1 MEAVSP
7 EQLMNNTLDPKGKSE
22 LRILMVAPEA
32 PPSVSYRRVRALL
45 EAGHTVD
52 SITIR
57 SARMFACQ
65 VSESCEAI
73 SQDRFNKQHMDCTNS
88 RAYIPSEPNRDKKEC
103 LCRTSALPWRMNL
116 GKEE

>member
-1 MEAVSP
+1 MEAVAD
-7 EQLMNNTLDPKGKSE
+7 EQHLGSNREVGVAYLDGGAKGTPFSI
-22 LRILMVAPEA
+22 LRH
-32 PPSVSYRRVRALL
+32 VRA
-45 EAGHTVD
+45 
-52 SITIR
+52 R
-57 SARMFACQ
+57 Q

-88 RAYIPSEPNRDKKEC
+88 RAYIPYQPNRDKKEC